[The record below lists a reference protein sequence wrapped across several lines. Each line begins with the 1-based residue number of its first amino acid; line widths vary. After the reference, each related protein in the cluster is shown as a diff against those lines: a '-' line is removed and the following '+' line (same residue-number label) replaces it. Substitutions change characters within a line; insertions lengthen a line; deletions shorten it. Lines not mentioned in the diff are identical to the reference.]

1 MHKSE
6 ENDKRGED
14 WKGLK
19 TWDDFDDIQGIQPS
33 TASHTQATGE
43 KFICKSLEPIFCGNE
58 QLNHISCGK

>member
-33 TASHTQATGE
+33 TATPKPQE
-43 KFICKSLEPIFCGNE
+43 KNLFVKVWNQFSVEMN
-58 QLNHISCGK
+58 N